1 MTDPTN
7 LSIAPFLG
15 ESQTLSKVLL
25 RIEAEPARVFTDEKG
40 GIIAINPAFSNL
52 CGYTFAEV
60 KGKKP
65 GSFLQ
70 GPATTP
76 ESIATL
82 RTAIQ
87 TRTPCVT
94 EVLNYHK
101 DQTVYRVQ
109 IELHPWMDESSSL
122 KGFMAVERKLS

>member
-1 MTDPTN
+1 MTDLKN
-7 LSIAPFLG
+7 LSSAPFLG
-15 ESQTLSKVLL
+15 ESETLSKVLM

-52 CGYTFAEV
+52 CGYTFGEI

-65 GSFLQ
+65 GTFLQ

-76 ESIATL
+76 QSIATL
-82 RTAIQ
+82 RAAIK
-87 TRTPCVT
+87 TGTPCVT

-101 DQTVYRVQ
+101 DQSIYRVQ
-109 IELHPWMDESSSL
+109 IELHPWKDETSSL
-122 KGFMAVERKLS
+122 KGFMAIERKLD

>member
-1 MTDPTN
+1 MTDLTN
-7 LSIAPFLG
+7 LSFAPFLG
-15 ESQTLSKVLL
+15 ESETLSKVLM

-40 GIIAINPAFSNL
+40 EIIAINPAFSNL
-52 CGYTFAEV
+52 CGYTFGEI

-65 GSFLQ
+65 GTFLQ

-76 ESIATL
+76 ESIAIL

-87 TRTPCVT
+87 TGTPCVT

-101 DQTVYRVQ
+101 DKSVYRVQ
-109 IELHPWMDESSSL
+109 IELQPWADESSSL
-122 KGFMAVERKLS
+122 KGFMAIERKLS

>member
-1 MTDPTN
+1 M
-7 LSIAPFLG
+7 
-15 ESQTLSKVLL
+15 

-40 GIIAINPAFSNL
+40 EIIAINPAFSNL
-52 CGYTFAEV
+52 CGYTFGEI

-65 GSFLQ
+65 GTFLQ

-76 ESIATL
+76 ESIAIL

-87 TRTPCVT
+87 TGTPCVT

-101 DQTVYRVQ
+101 DKSVYRVQ
-109 IELHPWMDESSSL
+109 IELQPWADESSSL
-122 KGFMAVERKLS
+122 KGFMAIERKLS

>member
-1 MTDPTN
+1 MTDSTN
-7 LSIAPFLG
+7 PSLTPFLG
-15 ESQTLSKVLL
+15 ESETLSKVLM
-25 RIEAEPARVFTDEKG
+25 RIDAEPARVFTDENG

-101 DQTVYRVQ
+101 DKTSYRVQ
-109 IELHPWMDESSSL
+109 IELQPWVDESSSL
-122 KGFMAVERKLS
+122 KGFTAIERKLS